1 VKVTKHGLWEIS
13 RACALF
19 QMRNFN
25 LRQPENS
32 RVFGAMSS
40 SLPILPNSLKESFLR
55 PHNPQHIQM
64 SRQLPNDSMPL
75 RNGTPQSATLH
86 PRTRVMGASYS
97 GYSANPLDS
106 LSNHEAQSMVAP
118 FISHSS
124 NGDVFQ
130 ALSDNILGAHTAAT
144 WFPSSMDVL
153 PVYTDNIAVPDNQI
167 HSSSSA
173 MTSDEVAKQNDWWA
187 EIMNDDWKDILDA
200 TATDSQSKVHEL
212 QYHDE

>member
-1 VKVTKHGLWEIS
+1 
-13 RACALF
+13 
-19 QMRNFN
+19 MRNFN

-40 SLPILPNSLKESFLR
+40 SLPILPNSLKECFPR

-97 GYSANPLDS
+97 CYSANPLDS
-106 LSNHEAQSMVAP
+106 LSNQSMIAP
-118 FISHSS
+118 FISQSS
-124 NGDVFQ
+124 NIDVFQ
-130 ALSDNILGAHTAAT
+130 SLSDNTPVAHTEAT